1 MYVEPYNLEERANHG
16 PAELVEEAKH
26 GDRVGDLEA
35 RVSVPPFAKK
45 VLCDAYALYRRERH
59 LQIRELQ
66 TLEIEKRVGSRRG
79 GGSARRVGERQSDE
93 QRGFHDEI
101 RDEQGFRGI

>member
-1 MYVEPYNLEERANHG
+1 LEERANHG

-26 GDRVGDLEA
+26 GDGVGDLEA

-59 LQIRELQ
+59 LQRKESQ
-66 TLEIEKRVGSRRG
+66 TLETEKRVGLWSG
-79 GGSARRVGERQSDE
+79 GGSARRVGER
-93 QRGFHDEI
+93 
-101 RDEQGFRGI
+101 

>member
-1 MYVEPYNLEERANHG
+1 MEERANHG

-26 GDRVGDLEA
+26 GDGVGDLEA

-59 LQIRELQ
+59 LQRKESQ
-66 TLEIEKRVGSRRG
+66 TLETEKRVGLRSG
-79 GGSARRVGERQSDE
+79 GGSARRVGER
-93 QRGFHDEI
+93 
-101 RDEQGFRGI
+101 